1 MGLRGVDRGVLGI
14 DLLSGVGYVVACERS
29 SALKG
34 PLQSRERAMS
44 TMDGTDKYSLCD
56 LEQIVIW
63 FFDDNPVKPKWEWC
77 SYVILPNP
85 QSQRVR
91 QIAKAMLRIDY
102 EGLTEEQFE
111 WFFETFHLN
120 YEWEHRYMAFARAA
134 IAAM

>member
-1 MGLRGVDRGVLGI
+1 
-14 DLLSGVGYVVACERS
+14 
-29 SALKG
+29 
-34 PLQSRERAMS
+34 MS
-44 TMDGTDKYSLCD
+44 TMDGTDKYDLC
-56 LEQIVIW
+56 EQEPTVIW
-63 FFDDNPVKPKWEWC
+63 FYDDNPVKPKWEWC

-134 IAAM
+134 IKRLESKGEGK

>member
-1 MGLRGVDRGVLGI
+1 
-14 DLLSGVGYVVACERS
+14 
-29 SALKG
+29 
-34 PLQSRERAMS
+34 MS

-56 LEQIVIW
+56 QQKI
-63 FFDDNPVKPKWEWC
+63 
-77 SYVILPNP
+77 
-85 QSQRVR
+85 R

-134 IAAM
+134 IKRMESKGKGK